1 MQGASLSYRA
11 AHPRAFLCG
20 STAMALAALML
31 AAGCALGPDYHR
43 PGAPAVDRYMAEP
56 LPARTASAEIKG
68 GEAQAFVRG
77 IDIPAQW
84 WTLFHSKALNNLI
97 ERAIKANPDL
107 EAAQAAL
114 RVAQENVY
122 AQRGAFFPSISAG
135 FNPTRQKIPDALT
148 SPLASNSNLY
158 SLHTAQVSVAY
169 TLDVFGG
176 LRRQLESLKAQED
189 FQRFQLEAAYLTL
202 TSNVVAGAVQEAGL
216 RGQIAAIKRIVEIQ
230 TRALELLRQQYGL
243 GQIAEADVVAQE
255 AALAQTQTTLPPL
268 EKQLAQQRDLLA
280 RLAGGYPGDA
290 LAEQFELSLLDLPQD
305 LPVTLPARLVEQRPD
320 VRAAEEQL
328 HAASADIGVAVANR
342 LPNITLS
349 ADVGSAA
356 TAISRLFTPGTGFWA
371 WQVT

>member
-1 MQGASLSYRA
+1 M
-11 AHPRAFLCG
+11 
-20 STAMALAALML
+20 
-31 AAGCALGPDYHR
+31 
-43 PGAPAVDRYMAEP
+43 
-56 LPARTASAEIKG
+56 
-68 GEAQAFVRG
+68 
-77 IDIPAQW
+77 
-84 WTLFHSKALNNLI
+84 
-97 ERAIKANPDL
+97 
-107 EAAQAAL
+107 

-268 EKQLAQQRDLLA
+268 EKQLAQQRDLLGA
-280 RLAGGYPGDA
+280 PR
-290 LAEQFELSLLDLPQD
+290 
-305 LPVTLPARLVEQRPD
+305 R
-320 VRAAEEQL
+320 
-328 HAASADIGVAVANR
+328 R
-342 LPNITLS
+342 LP
-349 ADVGSAA
+349 
-356 TAISRLFTPGTGFWA
+356 R
-371 WQVT
+371 